1 MRILLEL
8 ALLIALAL
16 LASGRHVWVFRRTR
30 SGAALFTGGW
40 LMILVGMLIGPHGIG
55 LIRSDRVILLYPLLL
70 FMLGWVG
77 LLVGLQ
83 ADRRIAAILPL
94 QVTKVALIDAAQ
106 SLVATTAVALV
117 VLVSMLDA
125 PVSTLWPLAL
135 LLGICSIS
143 WSPEVRSLQPS
154 DLPGIRTMGV
164 VRASA
169 GVGSMLMLILYALL
183 INSFL
188 LKNLEASGFTPS
200 LTEFAVGV
208 LTPVAF
214 AVAMGAIA
222 FWVMHMAENDESQLG
237 VVLLGTVCLTAGG
250 AAMMGYLP
258 LLFSMLAGAVLANL
272 HSNTIVKF
280 KRRIIV
286 AEQPVAMILML
297 AAGVLT
303 DPRVLL
309 EHPALVGV
317 LIGCVLMTRLL
328 IKLVFG
334 QRMLRARLPKNRATP
349 FLQGLL
355 RQNPLAIAVAVGFA
369 ISSFGRAANSPLQG
383 SEVVT
388 VVILIG
394 LISELGSFFGHA
406 TQASEASPSPG
417 VESTG

>member
-55 LIRSDRVILLYPLLL
+55 LIRSDRVLLLYPLLL

-83 ADRRIAAILPL
+83 ADRRIASILPFH
-94 QVTKVALIDAAQ
+94 VTKIALIDAGI
-106 SLVATTAVALV
+106 SLVGTTAVALV
-117 VLVSMLDA
+117 VLVAMLDTPLA
-125 PVSTLWPLAL
+125 TLWPLAL

-154 DLPGIRTMGV
+154 DLLGIRTMGV

-169 GVGSMLMLILYALL
+169 GIGSILMLILYALL

-188 LKNLEASGFTPS
+188 LKNLEAVGATPS
-200 LTEFAVGV
+200 ITEFAVGV

-214 AVAMGAIA
+214 AVTMGAIA
-222 FWVMHMAENDESQLG
+222 FWLMHMAENDESQLG
-237 VVLLGTVCLTAGG
+237 VVLFGTICLTAGA

-303 DPRVLL
+303 DPRVLVA
-309 EHPALVGV
+309 HPLLVSV
-317 LIGCVLMTRLL
+317 LIVCVLGMRLL
-328 IKLVFG
+328 LKLG
-334 QRMLRARLPKNRATP
+334 MGRRMLRTRLPKTRPTP
-349 FLQGLL
+349 FLRGLL

-369 ISSFGRAANSPLQG
+369 ISSFGRAPNSPLQG

-394 LISELGSFFGHA
+394 LISELGPFFGQV
-406 TQASEASPSPG
+406 TQASGATPSRG
-417 VESTG
+417 VESSP